1 VQGIQFQDVVWTGTR
16 FVATAAAD
24 GAGMFLDSSDG
35 STWNRQPGAIPDGYP
50 RHLATGPNGVVAV
63 GTFKESPAAWWSPDG
78 LTWTLRPGAF
88 PTPGLGTDLADVTSV
103 LATDR
108 GWLAVGRRDPTCMI
122 DCGIEP
128 VRALAWTSTDGLHW
142 KQVADQ
148 PSFNK
153 AGMTGVARLG
163 SGFVAVGLAKGRA
176 VIWTSPDGST
186 WTRVPD
192 APMFHPRSTLG
203 SGAYMQV
210 SDVAVGH
217 DVVVALGMDGGGPGG
232 DETSVRA
239 WWSPDGRTWA
249 KATGERFLTGQVF
262 SVVAT
267 PEGFLATGP
276 SGADSCRGGIW
287 GSADGRAWRCLA
299 ADPAFEGFAPYAAA
313 ASASVEV
320 AVGFG
325 PDPADSPEG
334 NPGAAWW
341 RPVP

>member
-1 VQGIQFQDVVWTGTR
+1 
-16 FVATAAAD
+16 
-24 GAGMFLDSSDG
+24 
-35 STWNRQPGAIPDGYP
+35 
-50 RHLATGPNGVVAV
+50 
-63 GTFKESPAAWWSPDG
+63 

-88 PTPGLGTDLADVTSV
+88 PTPGLGTDLVDVTSV

-108 GWLAVGRRDPTCMI
+108 GWLAVGRRDPGCMI

-128 VRALAWTSTDGLHW
+128 IRAMAWTSTDGLHW
-142 KQVADQ
+142 KLVADQ
-148 PSFNK
+148 TSFSK

-163 SGFVAVGLAKGRA
+163 SGFVAAGLAKGRA
-176 VIWTSPDGST
+176 VIWTSADGSS

-192 APMFHPRSTLG
+192 GPMFHPRSTLG

-239 WWSPDGRTWA
+239 WWSADGRTWA

-287 GSADGRAWRCLA
+287 GSADGRAWRCVA
-299 ADPAFEGFAPYAAA
+299 ADPAFDGFGPYAAA
-313 ASASVEV
+313 ANATVEV
-320 AVGFG
+320 AVGLG
-325 PDPADSPEG
+325 PNPDDAPQG
-334 NPGAAWW
+334 NPGAAWS
-341 RPVP
+341 RAVP

>member
-1 VQGIQFQDVVWTGTR
+1 MSLG
-16 FVATAAAD
+16 
-24 GAGMFLDSSDG
+24 
-35 STWNRQPGAIPDGYP
+35 
-50 RHLATGPNGVVAV
+50 TGPHGVVAV
-63 GTFKESPAAWWSPDG
+63 GRFKESPSAWWSTDG

-88 PTPGLGTDLADVTSV
+88 PTPSLGTDRVEVTSV
-103 LATDR
+103 VATDR

-128 VRALAWTSTDGLHW
+128 VRALAWTSVDGLHW

-148 PSFNK
+148 ASFSN

-176 VIWTSPDGST
+176 VVWTSADGST

-192 APMFHPRSTLG
+192 APLFHPRSSLG
-203 SGAYMQV
+203 SGAYIQV
-210 SDVAVGH
+210 TGVAVGH
-217 DVVVALGMDGGGPGG
+217 DVIVALGMDGGGAGG
-232 DETSVRA
+232 EDTSVRA
-239 WWSPDGRTWA
+239 WWSADGRTWA

-287 GSADGRAWRCLA
+287 GSPDGRAWSCIA
-299 ADPAFEGFAPYAAA
+299 SDPAFEGFGPYAAA
-313 ASASVEV
+313 TNGSVEV
-320 AVGFG
+320 AVGLG
-325 PDPADSPEG
+325 PSPEDSPEG

-341 RPVP
+341 RSAP